1 MRILRKAYEEGKDGM
16 FTWKLGEAFGWS
28 WLKIHENEF
37 FEEGAYGEANEIY
50 VVSKWRGKGQEP

>member
-1 MRILRKAYEEGKDGM
+1 M